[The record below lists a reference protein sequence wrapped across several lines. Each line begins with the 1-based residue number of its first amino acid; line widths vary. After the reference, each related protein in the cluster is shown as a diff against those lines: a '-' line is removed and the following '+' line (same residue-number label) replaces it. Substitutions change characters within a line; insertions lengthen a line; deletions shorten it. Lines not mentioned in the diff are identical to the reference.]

1 MEPKTSCSSEG
12 VASAAWGKGSS
23 SIEEGEPEKRFAANP
38 ALALSRYFLDE
49 MREEGREGRKSG
61 RQGSLSILL
70 KGKAS

>member
-1 MEPKTSCSSEG
+1 MLLREG
-12 VASAAWGKGSS
+12 EQQHRG
-23 SIEEGEPEKRFAANP
+23 GEPEKGFAANP

-49 MREEGREGRKSG
+49 MREGGREGRKSG